1 MRKAMFPVIV
11 TCLFGNTAAIAQSG
25 EMSLLQATLV
35 VARDVFVKRCP
46 QHVAFANKAKHDAEL
61 AFVKRTLTPAAGEN
75 SYDAIRKRVEPGFK
89 NAAACDRELQKH
101 KAQTYPA
108 YTYSN
113 ITLKQ

>member
-1 MRKAMFPVIV
+1 MRKVLFVVVA
-11 TCLFGNTAAIAQSG
+11 CLLGNTAAIAQSG

-35 VARDVFVKRCP
+35 VACDVFVKRCP
-46 QHVAFANKAKHDAEL
+46 QHVAFANRAKHDAEL
-61 AFVKRTLTPAAGEN
+61 AFVKRTLTPAAGDN
-75 SYDAIRKRVEPGFK
+75 SYDAIRKRVEPTFK
-89 NAAACDRELQKH
+89 SAAACDRELQKH